1 MHHHNICLIF
11 HMCDCWCKTNESAI
25 DKNPV
30 TEKVGERE
38 REKNAR
44 IINLMSVYLY
54 TIRRSSGMHMHTH
67 VVADIFMLHTQ
78 NHIMR
83 CSFSMSTIHFYP
95 IFRSI
100 HFLRTKM
107 CLVMSI
113 CGNGFWAIDK
123 RKFMTSD
130 EIWMEK
136 IFMIISRGNFTL
148 IDNLLVFVASVYV
161 TVHWYYWKRGSSY
174 GTEREIDPFFPI
186 HTGNGCD
193 FFYISTN

>member
-1 MHHHNICLIF
+1 MLSVLFVCMNFHAFHMHHHNICLIF

-38 REKNAR
+38 REKNSR

-113 CGNGFWAIDK
+113 CGNGFWAIDR

-136 IFMIISRGNFTL
+136 IL
-148 IDNLLVFVASVYV
+148 
-161 TVHWYYWKRGSSY
+161 W
-174 GTEREIDPFFPI
+174 
-186 HTGNGCD
+186 
-193 FFYISTN
+193 